1 MSPYIKSS
9 TVGLTLLIAV
19 AVVGCSG
26 SEQDSKQT
34 GDSAPGASATV
45 QTLQARLDA
54 RADEF
59 AQTAPTEMIDLFGA
73 GLDSVRQSGVI
84 ERALTVGDTIPMFGL
99 KNVDEEFTQIRR
111 LLDTGP
117 VVLTF
122 YRGGWCP
129 YCNLQLLAYQ
139 DILPEIGRLGAE
151 LVAVSP
157 QVPDSSIATA
167 ERDSLDYFVLS
178 DVGNRVAEDM
188 GLVYTLPTDLC
199 RVYQERLSLSAYNAD
214 ASCRLP
220 LAATYVIDRDGVIR
234 WAFLDADYRKRAEP
248 ADIIRALRSLQEP
261 SS

>member
-1 MSPYIKSS
+1 MPRYILSS
-9 TVGLTLLIAV
+9 MIGLTLLIAV
-19 AVVGCSG
+19 AVVGCSD
-26 SEQDSKQT
+26 SEQDSGQAV
-34 GDSAPGASATV
+34 DSAPGASATV

-59 AQTAPTEMIDLFGA
+59 AQTAPPDMIELFAA
-73 GLDSVRQSGVI
+73 GLDSVRQYGVTDS
-84 ERALTVGDTIPMFGL
+84 ALSFGDTTPMFGL
-99 KNVDEEFTQIRR
+99 PNVDGNFTQIRSVMEK
-111 LLDTGP
+111 GP

-139 DILPEIGRLGAE
+139 DILPEIERLGAE
-151 LVAVSP
+151 LVAISP

-188 GLVYTLPTDLC
+188 GLLYTLPTDLC
-199 RVYQERLSLSAYNAD
+199 RVYQERLNLSAYNAD
-214 ASCRLP
+214 TSCRLP

-234 WAFLDADYRKRAEP
+234 WAFLNADYRKRAEP
-248 ADIIRALRSLQEP
+248 ADIIQALRSLQEP